1 MIISQKLFQ
10 NSIVMLFC
18 ICSLFTSSLFGKNDA
33 SKDPV
38 VNGIIKFDV
47 KKLSSFD
54 KLDKIVID
62 AGHGGK
68 DHGCSGNHSKEKFIV
83 LDIAKRLGALVKFYH
98 PEIEVVYT
106 RDTDVFIPLD
116 TRIDIANKN
125 KADLFISIHANAI
138 HKKHVGGTETYVM
151 GLHRAK
157 ENLAVAKRENSAI
170 LMENNY
176 EQTYGGYDPNSP
188 EAHILLSMYQ
198 NAYLDKSI
206 NIATKIENSFSSR
219 TPLKSRGVKQAGFLV
234 LRKATM
240 PSVLVE
246 TGFLTNALDE
256 AYLMSEQGKDESA
269 DAILK
274 AITQYKREVEGEY
287 WISHQNQPT
296 TESDQEVTVQSPA
309 IVNHV
314 PATKHAPAP
323 VTHTGAQGTN
333 TSKTSNPQPQA
344 SVSATTEIAQ
354 ASPRTNSPIRKSP
367 IRAAKENLKESIS
380 HTSAPSAH
388 QQPTS
393 QQAYQQQQTASQKT
407 IQEHTKTT
415 AYHPNTQQSTIQDKR
430 PSQTPTS
437 SSSSSSS
444 SSNQPNR
451 TYSGATGISNA
462 ANAVLVDQN
471 PPVTK
476 RVSNTLNPSQSKTYE
491 QQQQNVTAVKVNTSN
506 QKVYRIQIAAG
517 KKQLITGHE
526 SKFKNISDLEVRKE
540 NDMFKYMTGYYS
552 DLSKAFQAKD
562 TMRNQGFK
570 GAFIVAY
577 QGDSRVSL

>member
-1 MIISQKLFQ
+1 MIILQKLFQ
-10 NSIVMLFC
+10 YSVILLFC
-18 ICSLFTSSLFGKNDA
+18 ICTLHTTSLSAKNDP
-33 SKDPV
+33 SHDPV
-38 VNGIIKFDV
+38 VNGIIKFKV

-68 DHGCSGNHSKEKFIV
+68 DHGCSGDHSKEKFIV

-138 HKKHVGGTETYVM
+138 HKDYVSGTETYVM
-151 GLHRAK
+151 GLHRAE

-206 NIATKIENSFSSR
+206 NFATKIENSFTTR

-240 PSVLVE
+240 PSVLIE
-246 TGFLTNALDE
+246 TGFLTNDLDE

-287 WISHQNQPT
+287 WISQQDQNTAAPSGPVSTTTHTT
-296 TESDQEVTVQSPA
+296 TEVS
-309 IVNHV
+309 
-314 PATKHAPAP
+314 APKESVAVAQPKPTASQP
-323 VTHTGAQGTN
+323 VMTHT
-333 TSKTSNPQPQA
+333 QPNA
-344 SVSATTEIAQ
+344 
-354 ASPRTNSPIRKSP
+354 KSP
-367 IRAAKENLKESIS
+367 IQQAKESMAQNATPANNQVTK
-380 HTSAPSAH
+380 
-388 QQPTS
+388 
-393 QQAYQQQQTASQKT
+393 QTNTTYTTNTTPVKSKPN
-407 IQEHTKTT
+407 QE
-415 AYHPNTQQSTIQDKR
+415 NQR
-430 PSQTPTS
+430 PSQTTPTS
-437 SSSSSSS
+437 TT
-444 SSNQPNR
+444 R
-451 TYSGATGISNA
+451 TYSGATGIADMSR
-462 ANAVLVDQN
+462 AVLVDHEQSVMTGTTTATN
-471 PPVTK
+471 TTSHQPVK
-476 RVSNTLNPSQSKTYE
+476 HVHINT
-491 QQQQNVTAVKVNTSN
+491 AA
-506 QKVYRIQIAAG
+506 QKIYRIQIAAG
-517 KKQLITGHE
+517 KQKLVTGHE
-526 SKFKNISDLEVRKE
+526 SKFKGIADLEVRKE
-540 NDMFKYMTGYYS
+540 NDMFKYMTGFYT
-552 DLSKAFQAKD
+552 DLADAFRAKD
-562 TMRNQGFK
+562 SMRSRGFK

-577 QGDSRVSL
+577 EGDSRVSL